1 MKHKRAF
8 AALVGVT
15 ICGAVAAVVHQLRKP
30 VSYNLRDADGKV
42 AATGTVENGEV
53 KVDGPL
59 PTGTYTIREED
70 PATAE

>member
-42 AATGTVENGEV
+42 AATGTTKDGKVT
-53 KVDGPL
+53 VDGPL
-59 PTGTYTIREED
+59 PAGTYTIREED
-70 PATAE
+70 PAAAD